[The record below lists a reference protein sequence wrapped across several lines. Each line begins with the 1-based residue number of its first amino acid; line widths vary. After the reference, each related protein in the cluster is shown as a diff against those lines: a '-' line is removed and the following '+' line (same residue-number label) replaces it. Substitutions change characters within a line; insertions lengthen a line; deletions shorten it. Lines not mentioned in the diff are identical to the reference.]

1 LRSLIIHILRK
12 NASLFFIFSKKLV
25 SPFAASP
32 VFLSFAVDSGIKN
45 LYIFL
50 AFVGKIFY
58 NSKR

>member
-1 LRSLIIHILRK
+1 MQAFFSFFQK
-12 NASLFFIFSKKLV
+12 NLV